1 MKYLKRLTALL
12 LTFIMVLDI
21 PISANAI
28 QDWYGVS
35 DPLQYTSD
43 LHIGNYTYRAGTY
56 STVMR
61 LDETNRIAYCIQPD
75 VQIGGNESDWFY
87 ETVSSTPAWNALS
100 LNQQTA
106 INLLLLYGYPNQS
119 LPGNKPEQYFATRN
133 MIWEIVMGYRD
144 STHPYTRRDARCYNA
159 FSGHAGFVQAY
170 KELEKKLS
178 THYLRPSF
186 SGRSAMSAPTIILD
200 YNPST
205 KKYEKT
211 VTDTNNVLSSFNFS
225 ISGVTLSRNG
235 NTLSISTANKITAG
249 TVASSTKPLPAPAS
263 TGILIWQSVN
273 NPSGNQN
280 MITGGGAGDPVPA
293 YFKLAIGEGTVQIR
307 KTDATHGG
315 FFAGAVYGIY
325 DSNGTK
331 VDELTTSAADYVKSK
346 PLPLGHYYYQE
357 LEAPSGAILDTTKH
371 EFDLTTNGATLSLSV
386 SDQSQTANILITKQ
400 GEVLTGATQS
410 DSEFGPLYTP
420 TYGLS
425 ALSGAVY
432 DIYANENIVSAGGKQ
447 LYTKDQLVCTVN
459 SGAKSPN
466 LPLGQ
471 YRAVEKTAPSGFA
484 LDTTPHIID
493 LTYKGQTVTVYTEPV
508 TVTNQRQ
515 KVTVSLKKF
524 IEENALFPN
533 PDAYKDIRFGIFS
546 SKDIQDN
553 SGNTVIPKNSLLDIF
568 GIDETLQG
576 SSSAD
581 LPISD
586 YYLKEL
592 QTAPGWVLDETE
604 YPFSFSAQ
612 PQDVQHVIVEPNGGQ
627 PISNET
633 VKGYVEI
640 YKSDATYGGALANAV
655 YGIYT
660 TNGTQAGSLTTD
672 LKGYDKSGPLPRGSY
687 YLQEI
692 SAPEGTVL
700 DPKQYPFT
708 ISEQD
713 AVITIHLENISQQA
727 NVLITKEGERLTNA
741 DQSETEFG
749 IQYTPVYGT
758 ETLSGAVYE
767 IYANQDIYSPGGILL
782 YSAGELIT
790 TVNGG
795 EISPDLPL
803 GQIRIQEKTAPEGF
817 VLDTAPYIVDLT
829 YKGQNVTVYTEPVT
843 VTNQRQKV
851 TVTLTKLIEENPI
864 FPNPDAY
871 KYIRFGIFTAQD
883 FKDSSGNVVIPQ
895 NSLVD
900 IISLDESLKG
910 ASSTDLPIGRY
921 YQKELQ
927 TAPGWVLNET
937 IYPFTFEAQPQEVQE
952 ITIDPSNGEPIVNH
966 MVKGSIEISKLDL
979 STGQRLSG
987 SKIQILDPDKIV
999 VAEGVTDESGTV
1011 RFTLP
1016 YGNYFYCE
1024 AEAPEGYVIDPTL
1037 YEFTIAGDGE
1047 IIKTSLHNRM
1057 ISSEVVIH
1065 KVSSKDGTPLY
1076 RAGIRFMDAQG
1087 NVVAEGYTDQ
1097 NGIFSTTL
1105 TYGEYTWEEF
1115 QAPEGFILDPTPHKV
1130 TITEDG
1136 KVIEETFRNDEK
1148 VELVATGEN
1157 VNTIVWSIAAALSG
1171 AVIICFFIF
1180 TNRQKQKIKKY

>member
-1 MKYLKRLTALL
+1 M
-12 LTFIMVLDI
+12 
-21 PISANAI
+21 
-28 QDWYGVS
+28 
-35 DPLQYTSD
+35 
-43 LHIGNYTYRAGTY
+43 
-56 STVMR
+56 
-61 LDETNRIAYCIQPD
+61 
-75 VQIGGNESDWFY
+75 
-87 ETVSSTPAWNALS
+87 
-100 LNQQTA
+100 
-106 INLLLLYGYPNQS
+106 
-119 LPGNKPEQYFATRN
+119 
-133 MIWEIVMGYRD
+133 
-144 STHPYTRRDARCYNA
+144 
-159 FSGHAGFVQAY
+159 
-170 KELEKKLS
+170 
-178 THYLRPSF
+178 
-186 SGRSAMSAPTIILD
+186 
-200 YNPST
+200 
-205 KKYEKT
+205 
-211 VTDTNNVLSSFNFS
+211 
-225 ISGVTLSRNG
+225 
-235 NTLSISTANKITAG
+235 
-249 TVASSTKPLPAPAS
+249 
-263 TGILIWQSVN
+263 
-273 NPSGNQN
+273 
-280 MITGGGAGDPVPA
+280 
-293 YFKLAIGEGTVQIR
+293 
-307 KTDATHGG
+307 
-315 FFAGAVYGIY
+315 
-325 DSNGTK
+325 
-331 VDELTTSAADYVKSK
+331 
-346 PLPLGHYYYQE
+346 
-357 LEAPSGAILDTTKH
+357 
-371 EFDLTTNGATLSLSV
+371 
-386 SDQSQTANILITKQ
+386 
-400 GEVLTGATQS
+400 
-410 DSEFGPLYTP
+410 
-420 TYGLS
+420 
-425 ALSGAVY
+425 
-432 DIYANENIVSAGGKQ
+432 
-447 LYTKDQLVCTVN
+447 
-459 SGAKSPN
+459 
-466 LPLGQ
+466 
-471 YRAVEKTAPSGFA
+471 
-484 LDTTPHIID
+484 
-493 LTYKGQTVTVYTEPV
+493 
-508 TVTNQRQ
+508 
-515 KVTVSLKKF
+515 
-524 IEENALFPN
+524 
-533 PDAYKDIRFGIFS
+533 
-546 SKDIQDN
+546 
-553 SGNTVIPKNSLLDIF
+553 
-568 GIDETLQG
+568 
-576 SSSAD
+576 
-581 LPISD
+581 
-586 YYLKEL
+586 
-592 QTAPGWVLDETE
+592 
-604 YPFSFSAQ
+604 
-612 PQDVQHVIVEPNGGQ
+612 
-627 PISNET
+627 
-633 VKGYVEI
+633 
-640 YKSDATYGGALANAV
+640 ANAV

-864 FPNPDAY
+864 FPNPGAY

-910 ASSTDLPIGRY
+910 VSSTDLPIGRY

-952 ITIDPSNGEPIVNH
+952 ITIDPSNGEPIVNNT
-966 MVKGSIEISKLDL
+966 VKGSIEISKLDL

-1065 KVSSKDGTPLY
+1065 KVSSKGGTPLY
-1076 RAGIRFMDAQG
+1076 QAGIRFMDAQR